1 MLHNPYLYRV
11 VRNEGT
17 MKQAILII
25 VFGAAVLS
33 SRMTAQTLQP
43 QDDIQSWNE
52 IQLTVPL
59 TEHFEF
65 YTAAT
70 ARLDGNVTRMN
81 DGRYAIGFGWKPTK
95 SLTIMPFYWYIKM
108 RNATGQFRI
117 ENRLSVRAT
126 YRFPV
131 KQFGLIHRSTYEYR
145 SRRPLTAW
153 RYRFGMLAEKEL
165 PKKFMS
171 STKAFIGDEVFYDS
185 LLNRISRNRFTV
197 GINKG
202 LSKQL
207 SADIYY
213 LRQNDRFSRP
223 GNLHVIGV
231 TWRVKM

>member
-1 MLHNPYLYRV
+1 
-11 VRNEGT
+11 

-25 VFGAAVLS
+25 VLGGSILMWEIS
-33 SRMTAQTLQP
+33 AQTLQP
-43 QDDIQSWNE
+43 QDDTQLWNE

-59 TEHFEF
+59 TKHFEF

-70 ARLDGNVTRMN
+70 ARLGGNVTRMN

-95 SLTIMPFYWYIKM
+95 SLHILPYYWHIKM
-108 RNATGQFRI
+108 RNALGQFRT

-126 YRFPV
+126 YRFPI

-153 RYRFGMLAEKEL
+153 RYRFGMLVEKEL
-165 PKKFMS
+165 PKKFLS
-171 STKAFIGDEVFYDS
+171 SAKAFIGDEVFYDS
-185 LLNRISRNRFTV
+185 LLNRISRNRFTA

-207 SADIYY
+207 SVDIYY

-223 GNLHVIGV
+223 GNLHVMGV